1 MYIFLGE
8 DDTFYLVTK
17 ILFCNLIKK
26 NIHIYRYIY
35 IYTYINKYCIFIKQ
49 QQVARIKIN
58 I

>member
-26 NIHIYRYIY
+26 YIY
-35 IYTYINKYCIFIKQ
+35 TYIDIYTYINKYCIFIKQ